1 MLFSRVHKTTDGSTG
16 SEQPCNPAL
25 ARALLKACAAL
36 WLVGLAGGCET
47 KGWMD
52 PKEVSIRSDPL
63 VMPILKV
70 VDPTVDER
78 MIEFATA
85 SDPRPEDRVT
95 GATDYRIS
103 RDDLLSVEITDLFG
117 PGQMSVKTT
126 KVSESGKISLPY
138 LGQVPAEGLTEFELE
153 QSIAEGYRQAGLI
166 NNAQVSV
173 NITEARGRSFE
184 ILGSG
189 RSAIY
194 PIPESDFRL
203 IDALVLGGDVTSQ
216 LVDYIYIIRRNEET
230 KTRPTTPRPPAIGR
244 PATAPAPATAPGID
258 DLIPKTQAPQQ
269 GPAPIQTT
277 SAERALNLLTE
288 EPAGAATSNVAVQLA
303 QLQPTSRPA
312 DQGGATPGAP
322 FEFNAPSNSGNVR
335 VIRIPYQALHDGDL
349 TYNIAVRAHDVIL
362 VQPPQTGVYYIAGHV
377 GRPGAFTLT
386 GQKVT
391 IKQAIMSAGMFD
403 ELAIPQRSEIIRRLR
418 PDHEVVMRIDL
429 DKIFSMEQPDIYLR
443 PDDQI
448 LVGTNAV
455 APFLAAIRGAFRATY
470 GFGFL
475 YDKNF
480 AYDNNGNSVGF

>member
-1 MLFSRVHKTTDGSTG
+1 
-16 SEQPCNPAL
+16 
-25 ARALLKACAAL
+25 
-36 WLVGLAGGCET
+36 
-47 KGWMD
+47 
-52 PKEVSIRSDPL
+52 
-63 VMPILKV
+63 
-70 VDPTVDER
+70 
-78 MIEFATA
+78 
-85 SDPRPEDRVT
+85 
-95 GATDYRIS
+95 
-103 RDDLLSVEITDLFG
+103 
-117 PGQMSVKTT
+117 MSVKTT
-126 KVSESGKISLPY
+126 KVSETGKISLPY

-173 NITEARGRSFE
+173 NIIEARGRSFE

-203 IDALVLGGDVTSQ
+203 IDALVLGGDVPSQ
-216 LVDYIYIIRRNEET
+216 QVDYIYIIRRIEET
-230 KTRPTTPRPPAIGR
+230 KTRPTPVRPPPVNNR
-244 PATAPAPATAPGID
+244 PATAPATAPGID
-258 DLIPKTQAPQQ
+258 DLIPKTEAPQQ
-269 GPAPIQTT
+269 GPGAIQTT
-277 SAERALNLLTE
+277 SAQRALNLLTD
-288 EPAGAATSNVAVQLA
+288 EPAGPATSNVAVQLA
-303 QLQPTSRPA
+303 QLQPATRPA
-312 DQGGATPGAP
+312 DQTGATPNAP

-335 VIRIPYQALHDGDL
+335 VIRIPYQALHNGDL
-349 TYNIAVRAHDVIL
+349 SYNIAVRAHDVIL
-362 VQPPQTGVYYIAGHV
+362 IQPPQTGVYYIAGHV

-448 LVGTNAV
+448 MVGTNAL